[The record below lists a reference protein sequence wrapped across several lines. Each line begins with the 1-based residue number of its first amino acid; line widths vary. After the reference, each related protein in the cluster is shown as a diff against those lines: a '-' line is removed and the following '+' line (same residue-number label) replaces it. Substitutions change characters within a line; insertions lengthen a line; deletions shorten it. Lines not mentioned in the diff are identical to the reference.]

1 VLAFFFFATAT
12 RMPLLMIRRLRS
24 VLFVLA
30 AGLGVFGGAAAQ
42 ASDFLDPEQAFKV
55 AVRVVDAHSVVAE
68 WTIAPGYYMYREQFK
83 AGIDG
88 GLLGG
93 PVLGKPQSK
102 FDETFQKTVEIY
114 HDRLE
119 AVLPVTAKGP
129 FTLTLTGQGCALKGL
144 CYPPM
149 TTRWRV
155 DLGAGAVQ
163 RLPDDDAAPA
173 PAQTV
178 TAADPP
184 AATAAAAKPAASAA
198 EPVAATHASAST
210 PGAAAAPASAA
221 TDASASTPAA
231 VEAAPAAAVAPAAS
245 VGASGGDDQLAAALE
260 RGRFWPLVWAC
271 LGVGLVLA
279 FTPCVLPMVPIL
291 SSIIVGSGAATS
303 RTRGFVL
310 AFGYSLGMAVVYTLL
325 GIAAALAGR
334 GLAAELQNPWVLGT
348 FGIALVLFALS
359 MLGAYELQLPAGL
372 SGRLTETSQKLPGG
386 KLLGV
391 FVMGAVSAL
400 LVSPCVTGPLATTL
414 VYIGKTGD
422 VVLGGSALF
431 ALAWGMSVPLLITGA
446 SAGEL
451 LPRAGPWM
459 ETIKHVFGL
468 LMLAVALYTVQ
479 PILPLAVAQLLWGG
493 LLVGTAAML
502 GLFEAAPALRP
513 LAWLRKSLAVMA
525 LVWGGAQL
533 IGAAQGGT
541 DVLKPLGGF
550 AAAGAVAKAEGSGEL
565 RFEPVHSVAEL
576 DAKLAAA
583 GRPVMLDFYADWC
596 TSCKEMDR
604 DTFSD
609 AGVRARLAKALLLR
623 ADVTANTPDDKA
635 LLKRFQL
642 FGPPGTIFFD
652 AKGREGSRVIGFED
666 VATFGASLSRA
677 GI

>member
-1 VLAFFFFATAT
+1 MNRFLRTA
-12 RMPLLMIRRLRS
+12 LLM
-24 VLFVLA
+24 
-30 AGLGVFGGAAAQ
+30 AGLALGLAPAARA
-42 ASDFLDPEQAFKV
+42 DFLDPAQAFKI
-55 AVRVVDAHSVVAE
+55 AVHVVDAHTVEAD

-88 GLLGG
+88 GTLGG
-93 PVLGKPQSK
+93 PTLGKPKTK

-114 HDRLE
+114 HDTLK
-119 AVLPVTAKGP
+119 ATLPVTAAKGP
-129 FTLTLTGQGCALKGL
+129 ITLTLTGQGCAEKGL

-155 DLGAGAVQ
+155 DLGLGSVQ
-163 RLPDDDAAPA
+163 RLPDDDEAPA

-178 TAADPP
+178 TAVDQSAASV
-184 AATAAAAKPAASAA
+184 AATKPSASAVEPAAKPMSASAPVVA
-198 EPVAATHASAST
+198 VAPVASA
-210 PGAAAAPASAA
+210 PEP
-221 TDASASTPAA
+221 A
-231 VEAAPAAAVAPAAS
+231 VEAVPTTSVGPLAAANAN
-245 VGASGGDDQLAAALE
+245 GGDDKLSAALE
-260 RGRFWPLVWAC
+260 RGSFWPIVWLC
-271 LGVGLVLA
+271 LGLGLGLA

-303 RTRGFVL
+303 RARGFTL

-325 GIAAALAGR
+325 GVAAALAGR
-334 GLAAELQNPWVLGT
+334 GLAAELQNPWVLGG
-348 FGIALVLFALS
+348 FGVALVLFALS

-386 KLLGV
+386 KLFGV

-400 LVSPCVTGPLATTL
+400 IVSPCVTGALATIL
-414 VYIGKTGD
+414 IHIGKTGD
-422 VVLGGSALF
+422 VALGGSALF

-446 SAGEL
+446 SAGAL
-451 LPRAGPWM
+451 LPRAGVWM

-479 PILPLAVAQLLWGG
+479 PILPLAMAQLLWGG
-493 LLVGTAAML
+493 LLVGAAAML
-502 GLFEAAPALRP
+502 GLFEATPAVRP
-513 LAWLRKSLAVMA
+513 AAWLKKSLAVMA

-541 DVLKPLGGF
+541 DVLKPLGSF
-550 AAAGAVAKAEGSGEL
+550 AASGAEAKADRSGEV
-565 RFEPVHSVAEL
+565 RFETVHSVTEL

-596 TSCKEMDR
+596 VSCKEMDR
-604 DTFSD
+604 STFNDPSI
-609 AGVRARLAKALLLR
+609 RARLSKALLLR
-623 ADVTANTPDDKA
+623 ADVTKNSPDDKA

-652 AKGREGSRVIGFED
+652 AQGHEHDDTRV
-666 VATFGASLSRA
+666 
-677 GI
+677 